1 MNLPEPISSAIRYE
15 SLLHTYGCV
24 RYANYNVTQII
35 VEDED
40 GEVVKTYELPSQK
53 SSGQEGTRINTSLKY
68 LGLGSLARQPEK
80 SAESAA
86 EEGKAGES
94 SAAGAAAAAA
104 ASAASAATTAATSAA
119 ASLAKPVFKPGWT
132 TGFGVLGGGE
142 GRKKS
147 VAQQEDSD
155 DDRQIR
161 FTIGGVGR
169 RMTKD
174 DFIREVQKLDV
185 GTRKEVV
192 DQSTASNA
200 LKEMARQDLSRRASR
215 PSNIPEIVEPE
226 PSTTSESTSAST
238 SVSPSPHHSA
248 RNSESVS
255 PRRQSDAPRGRR
267 NNHLHP
273 SELQG
278 ETAVERS
285 RRLAALGGQQ
295 SEMPGSGSRT
305 SQSRGREIA
314 GETPAERRR
323 REAALGMG
331 GAAAAEDSDSDDEG
345 TPRVPPARRGIRFA
359 EQPSRQK

>member
-1 MNLPEPISSAIRYE
+1 MN
-15 SLLHTYGCV
+15 
-24 RYANYNVTQII
+24 N
-35 VEDED
+35 
-40 GEVVKTYELPSQK
+40 
-53 SSGQEGTRINTSLKY
+53 SLKY
-68 LGLGSLARQPEK
+68 FGLGALARQPEK

-104 ASAASAATTAATSAA
+104 ASAASAATTAAASAA
-119 ASLAKPVFKPGWT
+119 ASLTKPVFKPGWT

-200 LKEMARQDLSRRASR
+200 LKAVARQDLSHRRASR

-226 PSTTSESTSAST
+226 PEPSSTASGSTSAST
-238 SVSPSPHHSA
+238 SVSPTPHHSA
-248 RNSESVS
+248 RNSESIS
-255 PRRQSDAPRGRR
+255 PGRHTEAPRGRR
-267 NNHLHP
+267 NNPLHP

-295 SEMPGSGSRT
+295 SEMEGSGSRT
-305 SQSRGREIA
+305 SRSRRRDIA